1 MFGPANPSGVLGI
14 RGSAPLQVAAGLEF
28 SGGCSAA
35 ADSPGM
41 RSNPAVGT
49 APRVLIVEDEA
60 LIAWNLQS
68 LVEGFGYAVCGTA
81 STGARAIGLAEVEK
95 PDLILMDVRLAD
107 RISGIDAAERILA
120 DRPVPIVF
128 VTAFNDRET
137 AGRIAALGAQ
147 RLSKPVVPRMLA
159 VLLEQLLHPSSPH

>member
-1 MFGPANPSGVLGI
+1 
-14 RGSAPLQVAAGLEF
+14 
-28 SGGCSAA
+28 
-35 ADSPGM
+35 M

-68 LVEGFGYAVCGTA
+68 RVEGFGYAVCGTA

-107 RISGIDAAERILA
+107 RISGIEAAERILA
-120 DRPVPIVF
+120 DRTVPIVF

-137 AGRIAALGAQ
+137 AGRIAALGAE
-147 RLSKPVVPRMLA
+147 RLSKPVVPHMLGM
-159 VLLEQLLHPSSPH
+159 LLEQLLRPSSPH